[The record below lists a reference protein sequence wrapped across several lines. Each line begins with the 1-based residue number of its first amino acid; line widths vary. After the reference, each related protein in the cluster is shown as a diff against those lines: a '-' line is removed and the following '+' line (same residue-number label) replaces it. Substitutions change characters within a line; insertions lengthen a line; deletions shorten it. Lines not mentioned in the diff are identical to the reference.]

1 MIIDAFTFFNEK
13 ELIELRI
20 KYLSEVV
27 DFFVVVEADVTYTGK
42 SKKWNF
48 PDILNNGLK
57 EFSHKIQYHQMKVD
71 LEKAEREKSP
81 NYVGGTWGRSWKVE
95 NMQRNFIKN
104 SCKNFAAKDTILIS
118 DLDEIPSKEKLSFIK
133 SCDFSVIAPVAFEQ
147 SLFHL
152 NCNYLNLERWI
163 GTVAT
168 TKELIDKYE
177 PQIFRDNKNRM
188 STFNNSGWSFS
199 SFGGVNRVR
208 EKFEAFAHEEYNKEE
223 YKNKSHISE
232 CFEKGSDL
240 FHREIKKQ
248 KVEKSFFPQDLLK
261 LMNKNSN
268 FYFGSNA
275 TI

>member
-118 DLDEIPSKEKLSFIK
+118 DLDEIPSKDKISFIK
-133 SCDFSVIAPVAFEQ
+133 SSDFKTIAPVAFGQ
-147 SLFHL
+147 SLFYL
-152 NCNYLNLERWI
+152 NCNYLDSQKWI
-163 GTVAT
+163 GSVALT
-168 TKELIDKYE
+168 NQLIEKYE
-177 PQIFRDNKNRM
+177 PQVFRDYKNRI
-188 STFNNSGWSFS
+188 SHFTEAGWSFS
-199 SFGGVNRVR
+199 SFGGIKRIR
-208 EKFEAFAHEEYNKEE
+208 EKLEAFCHEEYNKEK
-223 YKNKSHISE
+223 YKTESHLTKCIE
-232 CFEKGSDL
+232 TGTDL
-240 FHREIKKQ
+240 FGRKVNKK
-248 KVEKSFFPQDLLK
+248 KVDKDFFPEDLLK
-261 LMNKNSN
+261 LMEENPDFYFNSN
-268 FYFGSNA
+268 ASN
-275 TI
+275 